1 MTSLE
6 GWGSTIELHP
16 HWSSVTWSSPSLH
29 QATESRCRTRTRRAP
44 NADHR
49 IARAS
54 CCRNKRAYDLL
65 AAHGT
70 VAARPRQFGIPVAFR
85 HIVSSAR
92 PPRLGHLISAPYRA
106 MTARACRLGPMGRK
120 TWANSADLALFVTHG
135 RGTFREHD
143 DAASA
148 RPCNSSERCAAQ
160 GERGGG
166 WPASEKELSGRQ
178 DSNLRSSAPKADALA
193 TTLRPGSV
201 PHRSSIESAVRLRRS
216 PLSVGERPRRHNAA
230 GPG

>member
-160 GERGGG
+160 DERGGG
-166 WPASEKELSGRQ
+166 VARAREGIVGATGLEPAIFCSQSRRASHYATPRIGAAPEL
-178 DSNLRSSAPKADALA
+178 N
-193 TTLRPGSV
+193 
-201 PHRSSIESAVRLRRS
+201 
-216 PLSVGERPRRHNAA
+216 
-230 GPG
+230 